1 MGKAFGKI
9 IGYAFLFLNFHIGFA
24 QADSTVLLGETIVKG
39 FETNQSILKT
49 GASVSKIV
57 LKDIE
62 RFSNTTPLEVLNTQ
76 AGVRLEE
83 RSPGSFRLVIR
94 GSSLRSPFGVRNV
107 KVYWNGI
114 PISDG
119 NGQSYFNQ
127 LDINSVGSIE
137 ILKGPSGSIYGAGI
151 GGVLNLQTKN
161 AVAGNAVS
169 TGLHVGSFN
178 TLNSFLSYQNGNSKN
193 NLFLNFSTN
202 KTDGYRE
209 NSAMNRQTLNLSN
222 TFFLK
227 KHSLSVFG
235 LLSDLGYLTPGGLTL
250 AQMEANPK
258 SARPKTPAT
267 PGALEQKAGIHQKIG
282 IIGAS
287 DSWNMGQG
295 FELNSAVFFTANAL
309 HNPFITNYEQRNE
322 QTAGYRLVLSKSVQ
336 NLKFWVGSEGLRTA
350 SSFEVYDNN
359 LGEKGKQR
367 YTDNINSGQNSV
379 FLQGQW
385 SLPYAFVLTSGFS
398 LNTQKYDFERMP
410 ILPSVAKIDISD
422 KPAVPFS
429 PRVSLLKGF
438 GKNTSVF
445 VNLSSGFSSPTAQE
459 LVSTVQNS
467 PNFQLLNA
475 EKGLNKELGFKHISN
490 TFWNSELVFFQQNIR
505 NGLVRNLLA
514 NGNEY
519 FLNTGEILQNGI
531 EFSNLF
537 ILQKVNETKF
547 IRAANLGLNF
557 VYNEFSY
564 KKFMS
569 GATDFGGKELPGVP
583 KNNLFLKLD
592 VEQHSGFF
600 FNFDLNYLSK
610 IPLNDLNSVYAEE
623 AFLSQARLG
632 FIKSIRKLEFRI
644 YAGIDNLL
652 NEKYSAGYD
661 FNAFGNRFYNPSPP
675 RNYNG
680 GIKLDFKF

>member
-83 RSPGSFRLVIR
+83 RSPGSFRLAIR

-178 TLNSFLSYQNGNSKN
+178 TLNSFLSYQNGTSKN

-235 LLSDLGYLTPGGLTL
+235 LLSDLGYLTPGGLT
-250 AQMEANPK
+250 
-258 SARPKTPAT
+258 
-267 PGALEQKAGIHQKIG
+267 
-282 IIGAS
+282 
-287 DSWNMGQG
+287 
-295 FELNSAVFFTANAL
+295 
-309 HNPFITNYEQRNE
+309 
-322 QTAGYRLVLSKSVQ
+322 
-336 NLKFWVGSEGLRTA
+336 
-350 SSFEVYDNN
+350 
-359 LGEKGKQR
+359 
-367 YTDNINSGQNSV
+367 
-379 FLQGQW
+379 
-385 SLPYAFVLTSGFS
+385 
-398 LNTQKYDFERMP
+398 
-410 ILPSVAKIDISD
+410 
-422 KPAVPFS
+422 
-429 PRVSLLKGF
+429 
-438 GKNTSVF
+438 
-445 VNLSSGFSSPTAQE
+445 
-459 LVSTVQNS
+459 
-467 PNFQLLNA
+467 
-475 EKGLNKELGFKHISN
+475 
-490 TFWNSELVFFQQNIR
+490 
-505 NGLVRNLLA
+505 
-514 NGNEY
+514 
-519 FLNTGEILQNGI
+519 
-531 EFSNLF
+531 
-537 ILQKVNETKF
+537 
-547 IRAANLGLNF
+547 
-557 VYNEFSY
+557 
-564 KKFMS
+564 
-569 GATDFGGKELPGVP
+569 
-583 KNNLFLKLD
+583 
-592 VEQHSGFF
+592 
-600 FNFDLNYLSK
+600 
-610 IPLNDLNSVYAEE
+610 
-623 AFLSQARLG
+623 
-632 FIKSIRKLEFRI
+632 
-644 YAGIDNLL
+644 
-652 NEKYSAGYD
+652 
-661 FNAFGNRFYNPSPP
+661 
-675 RNYNG
+675 
-680 GIKLDFKF
+680 